1 MVIKK
6 KTPKVKEELKDNVEE
21 GNSANDILI
30 KEDTEEMV
38 LEQRNTVQDVIREIS
53 KTLFE
58 KYTKKTSNLTDLN
71 IEGMIQAESLNE
83 YMEKNFGY
91 RYTVL
96 DVLCKSKRDL
106 ALSSGGF
113 GIATFIESIKSVQAT
128 IEQHEIPEALR
139 RLK

>member
-1 MVIKK
+1 MVTKK
-6 KTPKVKEELKDNVEE
+6 RTSKVKEELDDNVEE
-21 GNSANDILI
+21 GNAANDILI

-96 DVLCKSKRDL
+96 DVLCRSKRDL